1 MCLVLHPGSSNI
13 EIAAVLSHLSD
24 KMTDVVKD
32 SRSDEKP
39 KVPCSFSSRGKSVKL
54 ALC

>member
-1 MCLVLHPGSSNI
+1 MYLVLHPGSSNI

-32 SRSDEKP
+32 SRMRSLK
-39 KVPCSFSSRGKSVKL
+39 FL
-54 ALC
+54 AASLAEARA